1 MLRRYLC
8 SVLLMVFGAIF
19 AFAADSD
26 PAIPETEIVP
36 EKEAIVARIGDIEIS
51 VSDFKRD
58 LEYRHRR
65 LQLEE
70 GQQIEIDEAFRR
82 ETLDELIGGAMLK
95 ILAAESGIEVSDDE
109 VETEFQKG
117 RDALASQEA
126 FEQYL
131 ESNKLTEELLR
142 QQIRDRIRM
151 QKFAMAN
158 TAGIEIDE
166 EEIEA
171 EYKRL
176 RGMGHL
182 DRRMITTDFAQILC
196 AAEPMDNESWVLA
209 KERID
214 AARARIEAGESFQ
227 EVAREVSDDEHSAPK
242 GGVQYEAMPGVLPQ
256 YIDELLNT
264 LEPGQLS
271 EPFKSPAGWHIIM
284 VIERNQ
290 PGVVPFEK
298 AKDPLRLS
306 LLAKKR
312 QEALGKMIEAARERI
327 PIEIIRAGEN
337 NAS

>member
-1 MLRRYLC
+1 MLRSYLC
-8 SVLLMVFGAIF
+8 SVLVVVFVLICACE
-19 AFAADSD
+19 ADSD
-26 PAIPETEIVP
+26 PVMPETEIVP
-36 EKEAIVARIGDIEIS
+36 EKEPIVARIGDIEIT

-70 GQQIEIDEAFRR
+70 GQPIEIDETFRR

-95 ILAAESGIEVSDDE
+95 ILAAESAIDVPEEE
-109 VETEFQKG
+109 VEAEFQRG

-126 FEQYL
+126 FDQYL
-131 ESNKLTEELLR
+131 ESNRLTEERLR
-142 QQIRDRIRM
+142 QEIRNRIRT

-158 TAGIEIDE
+158 TAGIEIGE

-196 AAEPMDNESWVLA
+196 AAEPMDNESWTLA

-214 AARARIEAGESFQ
+214 AARARIEAGEPFQ
-227 EVAREVSDDEHSAPK
+227 DVAREVSDDEHSAPK

-256 YIDELLNT
+256 YIDQLLNS
-264 LEPGQLS
+264 LEPGELS
-271 EPFKSPAGWHIIM
+271 EPFKTPAGWHIVM

-298 AKDPLRLS
+298 TKDALRLS
-306 LLAKKR
+306 LLAQKR
-312 QEALGKMIEAARERI
+312 QEVLGKMIEAARERI
-327 PIEIIRAGEN
+327 PIEIMRSVETD
-337 NAS
+337 